1 MHELAILESSTVYS
15 WFATTWQGGHVGG
28 QNKRIFPRRIYMKI
42 EILLFLTT
50 NMAAVTSRAN
60 QQLSGNRVTLMNWSR
75 GLNMVTGDATGLTSV
90 VMSYTQ
96 RQQICNKKT
105 RTHSGLSLNKGLF
118 NNNKNSCIL
127 SRLKILYL
135 ACSRVTNS
143 QYCLICH

>member
-1 MHELAILESSTVYS
+1 
-15 WFATTWQGGHVGG
+15 
-28 QNKRIFPRRIYMKI
+28 
-42 EILLFLTT
+42 
-50 NMAAVTSRAN
+50 
-60 QQLSGNRVTLMNWSR
+60 
-75 GLNMVTGDATGLTSV
+75 MVTGDATGLTSV

-143 QYCLICH
+143 QYCLICHLKNLPYYRKYMLHEIKALEIKVTYIDVNLIENNFQIKEIKAKKRVTFQK